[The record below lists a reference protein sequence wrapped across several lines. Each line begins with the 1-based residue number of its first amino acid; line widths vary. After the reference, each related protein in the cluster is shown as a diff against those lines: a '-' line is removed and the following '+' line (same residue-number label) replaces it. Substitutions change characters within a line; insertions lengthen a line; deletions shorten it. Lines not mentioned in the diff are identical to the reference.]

1 MFSVLFVRQEN
12 DHEMLTLTRPIN
24 DREKHTGAIYQ
35 ALCYSLELSV
45 YIVGT
50 CETDMNLS

>member
-1 MFSVLFVRQEN
+1 
-12 DHEMLTLTRPIN
+12 MLTLTQPIN
-24 DREKHTGAIYQ
+24 YREKHTGAIYQ